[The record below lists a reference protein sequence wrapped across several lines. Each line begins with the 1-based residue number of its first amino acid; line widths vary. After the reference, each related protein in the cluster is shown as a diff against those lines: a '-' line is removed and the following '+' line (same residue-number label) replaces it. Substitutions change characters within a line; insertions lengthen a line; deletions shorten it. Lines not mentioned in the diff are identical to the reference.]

1 MKLAF
6 AEMRRTTARFFSIT
20 AAVAFIVFLALIL
33 SALGDGLYLGQ
44 TGIYRAS
51 GADVFVFESDTGAQL
66 SRSRLGADAQQEL
79 ERAGY
84 TATGTLGT
92 STLATTLG
100 AGDQI
105 QLSLIGASGV
115 ARPAELQEG
124 RWPEPG
130 SNEAVV
136 DSQLLRRDLS
146 VGDSLSIND
155 GPDLTVVGVARD
167 AGYGFDTAW
176 TSIETWNAVR
186 AEVRPELGGE
196 ADTVQAIA
204 IDVANG
210 DAAAVIAA
218 IDGLG
223 GFEAVTTTGAIEALP
238 AAAQQKTTISA
249 IVNTTFV
256 VAALVIGL
264 FFALVTLEKRTQF
277 AVLKAIGMSNR
288 TLLGGVFSQA
298 VVASAVG
305 FLLGYGLARL
315 VGLVIPESVPALFLG
330 STALFVAVATLI
342 TGGVG
347 ALLSF
352 RRIVKIDPATAI
364 GGAA

>member
-1 MKLAF
+1 MRLAF
-6 AEMRRTTARFFSIT
+6 AEMRRATGRFVAIT

-51 GADVFVFESDTGAQL
+51 GADVFVFETDTGAQL
-66 SRSRLGADAQQEL
+66 SRSRLGAEAEQEL
-79 ERAGY
+79 QAAGY
-84 TATGTLGT
+84 GSIGTLGA
-92 STLATTLG
+92 STLATTLES
-100 AGDQI
+100 DEQI
-105 QLSLIGASGV
+105 QLSLVGASGA
-115 ARPAELQEG
+115 ARPVELEDG
-124 RWPEPG
+124 RWAKPG

-136 DSQLLRRDLS
+136 DSQLLRRNVDI
-146 VGDSLSIND
+146 GDMLSIND
-155 GPDLTVVGVARD
+155 GPALTVVGVVRD

-176 TSIETWNAVR
+176 TSIETWNSVR

-196 ADTVQAIA
+196 ASTVQAIA
-204 IDVANG
+204 IDVGSG
-210 DAAAVIAA
+210 DVAGA
-218 IDGLG
+218 ISEVDGLG
-223 GFEAVTTTGAIEALP
+223 PYEAVTTSGAIDALP

-277 AVLKAIGMSNR
+277 AVLKAVGMSNR
-288 TLLGGVFSQA
+288 TLLAGVFSQA

-305 FLLGYGLARL
+305 FVLGYALARL
-315 VGLVIPESVPALFLG
+315 VGTVIPDSVPALFLG
-330 STALFVAVATLI
+330 STAAFVAAATLI

-352 RRIVKIDPATAI
+352 RRIINIDPATAI